1 MEKKKEYNISI
12 NKGALIFTTTSFSAE
27 EGSVLHSGIYSSEL
41 TSSLASGAV
50 LVAIA
55 IMLVLIGVKVSISLI
70 LTGVVLFFG
79 LMVLFRKYVFFEE
92 IFRVEIDKSR
102 GAVNFFKKGF
112 RSQRESVPLEKL
124 RSIRWGVTLVVPE
137 NTDGIGVVKQI
148 SAQHGMP
155 IPGYG
160 ETREVHSVVFEFKD
174 ERDIMV
180 FSSED
185 QDEVDVVMEMM
196 KNFVGGEVAQ
206 AD

>member
-12 NKGALIFTTTSFSAE
+12 KKGTLIFTTTSFRVE
-27 EGSVLHSGIYSSEL
+27 EGSVLHSGIYSKEL

-50 LVAIA
+50 LVAISVT
-55 IMLVLIGVKVSISLI
+55 LVYMGVKVSIPLI
-70 LTGVVLFFG
+70 AIGVVLFFS
-79 LMVLFRKYVFFEE
+79 LMVLFRMYVFFEE
-92 IFRVEIDKSR
+92 VFRVEIDKSS
-102 GAVNFFKKGF
+102 GVVNFFKKGF
-112 RSQRESVPLEKL
+112 SSERESVPLEKL
-124 RSIRWGVTLVVPE
+124 RSIRWGVTMLVPE

-155 IPGYG
+155 IPGFG

-185 QDEVDVVMEMM
+185 QDEVDVVMDMM

>member
-27 EGSVLHSGIYSSEL
+27 EGSVLHSGIYSREL
-41 TSSLASGAV
+41 TSSLTSGAV

-55 IMLVLIGVKVSISLI
+55 VSLAYMGVKVSIPLI
-70 LTGVVLFFG
+70 AIGVVLFFG
-79 LMVLFRKYVFFEE
+79 MMVLFRMYVFFEE
-92 IFRVEIDKSR
+92 VFRVEIDKSS
-102 GAVNFFKKGF
+102 GVVNFFKKGF
-112 RSQRESVPLEKL
+112 RSERESVPLEKL
-124 RSIRWGVTLVVPE
+124 RSIRWGVTMIVPE

-155 IPGYG
+155 IPGFG

-185 QDEVDVVMEMM
+185 QDEVDVVMDLM
-196 KNFVGGEVAQ
+196 KNFIGGEVAQ